1 MFPTPIE
8 KTSRAT
14 NAGYRVAVPVSLVVW
29 LLPLIAVALT
39 SMRSLTDITQGNYWG
54 VPSDFQL
61 IENYAI
67 IFQTTPMGRYILNSV
82 IITLPTVAGAIA
94 ISSLAG
100 FALAKFPFRGNL
112 LVFAVF
118 IGGNFIPFQILM
130 IPVRNLE
137 VGLGVFDTHLGLILF
152 HVAFQTG
159 FCMLFLR
166 NFIKALP
173 HELFEAAR
181 VEGASEFHIFARI
194 VVPLIRPALAA
205 LAVLIFTFVWRAIVK
220 SCVWVCHAAARS
232 WRSPFT
238 NLTPRMISAN

>member
-61 IENYAI
+61 IENYAT